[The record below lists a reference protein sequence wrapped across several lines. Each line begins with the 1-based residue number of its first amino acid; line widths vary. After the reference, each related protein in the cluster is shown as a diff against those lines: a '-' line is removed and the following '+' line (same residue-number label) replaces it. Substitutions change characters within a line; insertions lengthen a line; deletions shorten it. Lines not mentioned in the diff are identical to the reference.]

1 MKLLDPFEAGCDE
14 EGLKELLFGEPLGGL
29 LSKYKEEVINQIGE
43 DEITKLLIKKMSKDK
58 LMELVDKIGRE

>member
-14 EGLKELLFGEPLGGL
+14 EGLKELLFCEPLGGL
-29 LSKYKEEVINQIGE
+29 LSKYKDEVINQIGE